1 MAGLEKSAPMELMYG
16 PSVPFERIRIGNTYV
31 ITVFEDSTKTRV
43 RNHQGRSLEFFRGK
57 VIETFENGNPP
68 QQRVMFELL
77 EIFPRT
83 NLALPFNLLEFRTLE
98 KDIALTHGG
107 RKSRRRGRKHRKLRK
122 TRR

>member
-1 MAGLEKSAPMELMYG
+1 MYG
-16 PSVPFERIRIGNTYV
+16 PLVPFERIRIGNTYV

-43 RNHQGRSLEFFRGK
+43 RRHQGRSLEFFRGN
-57 VIETFENGNPP
+57 VIEIIENGNPP

-98 KDIALTHGG
+98 KDVALTHGG
-107 RKSRRRGRKHRKLRK
+107 RRRKTSKSKKRARK
-122 TRR
+122 TRRRY